1 MDGKLVNI
9 TFMYPAS
16 GISPHYAHLAWAKS
30 VCTRVVETPMGIGFF
45 DLDKIRGSDLLLLE
59 SLYCAPF
66 ARRYKKKNPDCKVI
80 SIIADTSFWSKRL
93 GILRKMF
100 YWRYLGM
107 VDGFVSVSER
117 IKRDI
122 QNYVNRPAVVV
133 RPFLVNKF
141 RPRRHGFNKKIL
153 FIGNEVKEK
162 GYGYLIK
169 SMNYLPNF
177 ELFLAGDCYK
187 KIHMKKANIH
197 VEGRVP
203 SLKPYFEKCS
213 IYAHPADFDP
223 CPSAVWEAMYAGLI
237 PIVSEGVGQSE
248 LFKGSLKR
256 LVLAKND
263 PKRIADK
270 ITEVYALDG
279 KKGLIEKCRRLSNEY
294 TKEKSIKRFKKSF
307 SQLWG
312 KLR

>member
-1 MDGKLVNI
+1 MGELVNI

-16 GISPHYAHLAWAKS
+16 GISPHPAHLTWAKS
-30 VCTRVVETPMGIGFF
+30 IGSRVVETPMGIGFF
-45 DLDKIRGSDLLLLE
+45 NLNKLKGSDILLLE

-66 ARRYKKKNPDCKVI
+66 ARQYKKKNPDSKIIC
-80 SIIADTSFWSKRL
+80 IIADTSFWSERL

-100 YWRYLGM
+100 YWRYLPI
-107 VDGFVSVSER
+107 VDGFVAVSNR

-122 QNYVNRPAVVV
+122 QNHVNRPVAVV

-141 RPRRHGFNKKIL
+141 RRRKRDFNKKIL
-153 FIGNEVKEK
+153 FIGNEAKEK
-162 GYGYLIK
+162 GYSHLIN
-169 SMNYLPNF
+169 SMNYLPDF
-177 ELFLAGDCYK
+177 ELFLVGDCYK
-187 KIHMKKANIH
+187 KIRTKKANIH
-197 VEGRVP
+197 VEGRAP

-237 PIVSEGVGQSE
+237 PIISKGVGQSE

-256 LVLAKND
+256 LVLTKND
-263 PKRIADK
+263 SKQIADK
-270 ITEVYALDG
+270 ITEIHNLDD
-279 KKGLIEKCRRLSNEY
+279 KKGLIEECRKLSNEY

-307 SQLWG
+307 LQLLG